1 MLEATLAGTA
11 ARKVNTFTTIPY
23 NLARESFG
31 VEEKKVN
38 IKSAHQPSRRERE
51 IHRLRGEIKT
61 PTKQFKRAPAVEKEG
76 QNAVDILFDFVE
88 LFDGPHLSYAVLN
101 SSNVTLLV
109 FMAGADSVRPTEVA
123 LVEASSPNSYNGT
136 LKEVA
141 LGLFMATINS
151 VPAGEF
157 VVRTQADGTLVPGKN
172 FTVTFTVATTGSGG
186 VFNITVS
193 NDRSFV
199 MTNVPSSLTLARGG
213 SANGTVTLAVP
224 RNTTSGS
231 DVTFDVLRLSVVAL
245 VTDITPPGCKV
256 VRVNANCSANCMLSS
271 WDLSANMT
279 DGNGSGI
286 QSVTIRQGNGSFST
300 STVLDRGANSDD
312 TEPRVD
318 QRPNNSGHDGTC
330 LDPRGKRK
338 KSSSGSSHRKRQR
351 VEVEDTETE
360 DQQVLPTTADG
371 EEGQPSWFVSSD
383 EESPE
388 GQSETYCA
396 PEESQSDQEAKS
408 DHGESED
415 EELDYDII
423 LREELDRKYVQLYRL
438 GEGGFGSVYAGYRRD
453 DLLPVAVK
461 HIPQNK
467 VRRINVVL
475 DGEQVTYPLEVLLLC
490 MVQEGEAVSRQT
502 RGASVALLDWCEL
515 QDKLVIVMERPEPS
529 KDLTDYVYDS
539 GGYLLEEEGKV
550 ILRQLVEGMIDI
562 HSKGVLHRDIKPENI
577 LIQMDPEGLQ
587 VYILDFGCGNVL
599 TEDPYTSYYGT
610 PEYTPPECFLGGSY
624 QAEPCTVWQIG
635 VVLFFMLI
643 GHLPFYTSEEIISE
657 EPDIQGQLSQEC
669 EDLLRSC
676 LDKRSESRPSLQD
689 ILQHPWLQ

>member
-1 MLEATLAGTA
+1 MSAYFLRS
-11 ARKVNTFTTIPY
+11 RK
-23 NLARESFG
+23 
-31 VEEKKVN
+31 KK
-38 IKSAHQPSRRERE
+38 R
-51 IHRLRGEIKT
+51 
-61 PTKQFKRAPAVEKEG
+61 
-76 QNAVDILFDFVE
+76 
-88 LFDGPHLSYAVLN
+88 
-101 SSNVTLLV
+101 
-109 FMAGADSVRPTEVA
+109 
-123 LVEASSPNSYNGT
+123 
-136 LKEVA
+136 
-141 LGLFMATINS
+141 
-151 VPAGEF
+151 
-157 VVRTQADGTLVPGKN
+157 
-172 FTVTFTVATTGSGG
+172 
-186 VFNITVS
+186 
-193 NDRSFV
+193 
-199 MTNVPSSLTLARGG
+199 
-213 SANGTVTLAVP
+213 
-224 RNTTSGS
+224 
-231 DVTFDVLRLSVVAL
+231 
-245 VTDITPPGCKV
+245 
-256 VRVNANCSANCMLSS
+256 
-271 WDLSANMT
+271 
-279 DGNGSGI
+279 
-286 QSVTIRQGNGSFST
+286 
-300 STVLDRGANSDD
+300 ANSDN
-312 TEPRVD
+312 TEPQVD

-371 EEGQPSWFVSSD
+371 EEEQPSWFVSND
-383 EESPE
+383 EKSPE
-388 GQSETYCA
+388 GQSEAYCA

-423 LREELDRKYVQLYRL
+423 LREELDRKYVQLYHL

-467 VRRINVVL
+467 VRRINV
-475 DGEQVTYPLEVLLLC
+475 
-490 MVQEGEAVSRQT
+490 EGEAVSRQT

-577 LIQMDPEGLQ
+577 LIQMDPEVPQ

-657 EPDIQGQLSQEC
+657 EPDIQGRLSQGANSDDTEPQVDQRPNNSGHDGTCLDPRGKRKKSSSGSSHRKRQRVEVEDTETEDQQVILRQLVEGMIDIHSKGVLHRDIKPENILIQMDPEGLQVYILDFGCGNVLTEDPYTSYYGMPEYTPPECFLGGSYQAEPCTVWQIGVVLCFMLIGHLPFYTSEEIISEEPDIQGQLSQGANSDDTEPQV
-669 EDLLRSC
+669 DQRPNNSGHDGTC
-676 LDKRSESRPSLQD
+676 LDPRGKRKKSSSGSSHRKRQRVEVEDTETEDQQVLPTTADGEEGQPSWFVSNDEESSEGQSETDCEPEESQSD
-689 ILQHPWLQ
+689 QES